1 MRCSL
6 ARRYMMD
13 CLFETLSLEA
23 RARLETHLEHCP
35 SCAREWNEARQA
47 HRWIH
52 QVPDRPVPYP
62 VAQAVLQQSK
72 ISTDLEA
79 EQPTGRPWS
88 RMAAAA
94 GFLIF
99 AFASYPLWFYNWNL
113 SEPQTAKSDSGSET
127 RILEKTAMERET
139 AEIQL
144 VEPAHASRGIS
155 AIDTTE
161 TTAPVPLQGSRR
173 GTTVAALPP
182 DQTLAGDSLARVR
195 PHESSGPQ
203 PAGGIVSATDAQ
215 TENPVSP
222 SRPVASVLSIK
233 EQPEPSSEEP
243 SRLVRDL
250 SREAVSPM
258 AEPPTPTK
266 DDALRRQANVG
277 EQLDTGAAVSRLAP
291 STGSSFSYTAPD
303 PSLSRTQ
310 QAEAYFKLGLKLY
323 NNAFTKI
330 GDEQRTLLESAIIT
344 LNDVEK
350 KFPDQP
356 AWVAFSLILIADSY
370 RALDRIDD
378 SIRTYRAMIERFAS
392 VEPYTRQARISLV
405 KMLLQDY
412 QPNRL
417 HFIEQELNQLAKD
430 NAASNDYAS
439 LALRFSELIETS
451 NPAAALDWN
460 RTVIESSP
468 IHHPIHTKA
477 VQLSRRIEDRLRFA
491 QYVRDWR
498 IIGPFPEST
507 APMNDANRPA
517 LNLFDH
523 RTEGLDGFAWLHH
536 PYSAEESFSKTI
548 ENVLPNTCLF
558 AKTYVFSPRRQAVV
572 LKIGGT
578 DGARIWLNR
587 QPVAGDIWNT
597 DLPADSYQ
605 VVTTLNKG
613 WNQLLVKSYH
623 LRDSQHWTL
632 SVLIT
637 DRKGKIVP
645 GLIVDSTR
653 GGALRYDHN

>member
-113 SEPQTAKSDSGSET
+113 SEPQSAKSDSGSET

-222 SRPVASVLSIK
+222 SRPVASVLSI
-233 EQPEPSSEEP
+233 
-243 SRLVRDL
+243 
-250 SREAVSPM
+250 
-258 AEPPTPTK
+258 T
-266 DDALRRQANVG
+266 
-277 EQLDTGAAVSRLAP
+277 
-291 STGSSFSYTAPD
+291 
-303 PSLSRTQ
+303 
-310 QAEAYFKLGLKLY
+310 
-323 NNAFTKI
+323 
-330 GDEQRTLLESAIIT
+330 
-344 LNDVEK
+344 
-350 KFPDQP
+350 
-356 AWVAFSLILIADSY
+356 
-370 RALDRIDD
+370 
-378 SIRTYRAMIERFAS
+378 
-392 VEPYTRQARISLV
+392 
-405 KMLLQDY
+405 
-412 QPNRL
+412 
-417 HFIEQELNQLAKD
+417 
-430 NAASNDYAS
+430 
-439 LALRFSELIETS
+439 
-451 NPAAALDWN
+451 
-460 RTVIESSP
+460 
-468 IHHPIHTKA
+468 
-477 VQLSRRIEDRLRFA
+477 
-491 QYVRDWR
+491 
-498 IIGPFPEST
+498 
-507 APMNDANRPA
+507 
-517 LNLFDH
+517 
-523 RTEGLDGFAWLHH
+523 
-536 PYSAEESFSKTI
+536 
-548 ENVLPNTCLF
+548 
-558 AKTYVFSPRRQAVV
+558 
-572 LKIGGT
+572 
-578 DGARIWLNR
+578 
-587 QPVAGDIWNT
+587 
-597 DLPADSYQ
+597 
-605 VVTTLNKG
+605 
-613 WNQLLVKSYH
+613 
-623 LRDSQHWTL
+623 
-632 SVLIT
+632 
-637 DRKGKIVP
+637 
-645 GLIVDSTR
+645 
-653 GGALRYDHN
+653 